1 MAFCHTNRISPS
13 ATNLWFG
20 GFFHEPFAIRDPNS
34 QSTLSI
40 RDLFWLLAGLWRT
53 ELNALKTDSN
63 FSFGPMIFVG
73 NQLIWA
79 NYNDLSGRFINP
91 LLRWFSHTN
100 ALNSGFGIG
109 ILIWNATNKH
119 MCFSPLLSGF
129 LRWTDRLFV
138 RIMIRSDVQLG

>member
-13 ATNLWFG
+13 ATNLCFG

-40 RDLFWLLAGLWRT
+40 RDLKTPGWLVENWTLLEKNRLKLLFW
-53 ELNALKTDSN
+53 SN
-63 FSFGPMIFVG
+63 DLFG